1 VLKLFNAK
9 FQADSLYFMYTNFL
23 SLSGRVGYSR
33 AFPERIIKENSYR
46 KYPFV
51 TSHLRAFYTQL
62 LLNVKEEDLRD
73 EQGEYLRAANDV
85 AICIPVLEQAHT
97 HVAYVPELTYLYNSN
112 TGLNNHALRL
122 KEQRSNDRKVRTHK
136 KYAEVLDLLDEK

>member
-1 VLKLFNAK
+1 
-9 FQADSLYFMYTNFL
+9 MYTNFL
-23 SLSGRVGYSR
+23 TLSGRVGYSR
-33 AFPERIIKENSYR
+33 AFPQRIIKGNLYR

-62 LLNVKEEDLRD
+62 FLNVKEEDLRD

-85 AICIPVLEQAHT
+85 AICIPILEQAHT
-97 HVAYVPELTYLYNSN
+97 RVGYVPELTYLYNSN

-122 KEQRSNDRKVRTHK
+122 KEQRSNDKKVRTHK
-136 KYAEVLDLLDEK
+136 NYEAVVHLFGEKWYFTATHTNTDYRFD